1 MPGSDTPVE
10 NESDGM
16 EYVQLRGSP
25 LTVSR
30 LGFGCDPIGGH
41 GWGQVDADEAVRAI
55 RAAVDCGITLFDTA
69 DCYGL
74 GASERLLGTALQGRR
89 QNVVIASKFGVR
101 IGSDGRSYYDN
112 SPTWLDAALD
122 ASLARLRTEQIDLY
136 QIHYWDRAT
145 PIGAIFERLERKRG
159 DGKIGYYGV
168 TNIDLPDDAVDPIPP
183 GLVSVSFEYS
193 LANRQHEDRIRRA
206 IDRLHLTF
214 LSWGSLGQ
222 GVLTGKY
229 DRYRKPGDG
238 DRRSRPT
245 YGNFHGRRFDRNL
258 EIVDALRAC
267 GQVGTR
273 SPAQL
278 AMRWILD
285 RFDNAVVLAGIKSRT
300 QLRENVE
307 IMNWRLDTQDFAMLD
322 RLSRADELV
331 TP

>member
-1 MPGSDTPVE
+1 
-10 NESDGM
+10 M
-16 EYVQLRGSP
+16 EYVQLGGSP

-41 GWGQVDADEAVRAI
+41 GWGPIDADEAAQAI
-55 RAAVDCGITLFDTA
+55 RAAADWGVTLFVTA

-74 GASERLLGTALQGRR
+74 GASERLLGAALQGRR
-89 QNVVIASKFGVR
+89 QDVVIASKFGVR
-101 IGSDGRSYYDN
+101 IGNDGRSYYDN
-112 SPTWLDAALD
+112 SPAWLDSALD
-122 ASLARLRTEQIDLY
+122 ASLARLRTDRIDLY
-136 QIHYWDRAT
+136 QVHYWDRAT
-145 PIGAIFERLERKRG
+145 PIGAIFDRLERKRD

-193 LANRQHEDRIRRA
+193 LANRQHEDRIRSA
-206 IDRLHLTF
+206 IDRLGLTF

-229 DRYRKPGDG
+229 DHHHRPGDG
-238 DRRSRPT
+238 DRRNRPT

-267 GQVGTR
+267 GQDRAR

-285 RFDNAVVLAGIKSRT
+285 RFDNAVVLAGIKSRA
-300 QLRENVE
+300 QLRENLGM
-307 IMNWRLDTQDFAMLD
+307 MNWGFDTQDFARLD

-331 TP
+331 KP

>member
-1 MPGSDTPVE
+1 
-10 NESDGM
+10 M
-16 EYVQLRGSP
+16 EYVQLGGSP

-41 GWGQVDADEAVRAI
+41 GWGPIDADEAARTI
-55 RAAVDCGITLFDTA
+55 QAAVDCGVTLFDTA

-74 GASERLLGTALQGRR
+74 GTSERHLGAALQGRR
-89 QNVVIASKFGVR
+89 QDVVIASKFGVR
-101 IGSDGRSYYDN
+101 IGNDGRSYYDN
-112 SPTWLDAALD
+112 SPAWLDSALD
-122 ASLARLRTEQIDLY
+122 ASLARLRTDRIDLY
-136 QIHYWDRAT
+136 QVHYWDRAT
-145 PIGAIFERLERKRG
+145 PLDAIFERLERKRD

-168 TNIDLPDDAVDPIPP
+168 TNIDLPDNAVDAIPP

-206 IDRLHLTF
+206 VDRPGLTF

-229 DRYRKPGDG
+229 DHHRRPGDG
-238 DRRSRPT
+238 DRRNRAA

-258 EIVDALRAC
+258 EIVGALRAC
-267 GQVGTR
+267 GQRIAR

-285 RFDNAVVLAGIKSRT
+285 RFDDAVVLAGIKSRA
-300 QLRENVE
+300 QLRENVG
-307 IMNWRLDTQDFAMLD
+307 IMNWRLETQDFAMLD
-322 RLSRADELV
+322 RLSCADALV